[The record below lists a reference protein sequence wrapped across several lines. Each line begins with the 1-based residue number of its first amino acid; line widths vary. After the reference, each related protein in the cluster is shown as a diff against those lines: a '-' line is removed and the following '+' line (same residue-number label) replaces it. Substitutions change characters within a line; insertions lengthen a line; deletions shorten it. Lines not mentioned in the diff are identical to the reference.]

1 MLAESRSDTLERVST
16 TNDAVTADHGEA
28 GTFLIADISGYTEYL
43 AGTDLEHA
51 PTIANDLL
59 SRVIEAM
66 RPAFAVNK
74 IEGDAV
80 FSFAAGSGLTG
91 RELLDVV
98 DGTYAAF
105 QRRLLS
111 VHQATS
117 CDCDACGMM
126 PRLDLKLIA
135 HSGRFRRQR
144 LAGGEELVGRDV
156 ILVHRLLKNTLGF
169 AGPASGYLLMTAVCA
184 DVLGID
190 PKGEGLRPHQETY
203 PHLGGVRTW
212 VGSLQ
217 DRLEARPPW
226 QPPTDGL
233 LHESVRRFAAAPADL
248 WGFLAPGRSD
258 TCVTQR
264 LHSVHEI
271 IEWRPFEHLV
281 VRVHHPA
288 ATAIFEA
295 GLEEDADG
303 TVVTLRWYRARRRR
317 SAPSWDEIT
326 AELVAATTL
335 SLDDTAQSLATLG
348 SSSP

>member
-1 MLAESRSDTLERVST
+1 MEAVST
-16 TNDAVTADHGEA
+16 KSEAVTADHGEP

-43 AGTDLEHA
+43 SGADLEDA
-51 PTIANDLL
+51 PTIAHDLL
-59 SRVIEAM
+59 SEVIGAM

-80 FSFAAGSGLTG
+80 FSFAGPGLTG
-91 RELLDVV
+91 GDLLDVV

-105 QRRLLS
+105 QKRLLS

-135 HSGRFRRQR
+135 HCGRFRRQR

-169 AGPASGYLLMTAVCA
+169 AGPASGYLLMTAACV
-184 DVLGID
+184 DLLGID
-190 PKGEGLRPHQETY
+190 TESERLRPHLEIY
-203 PHLGGVRTW
+203 PHLGEVNTW

-217 DRLEARPPW
+217 DRLEARPRW
-226 QPPTDGL
+226 QQPPGPPL
-233 LHESVRRFAAAPADL
+233 SESVRRFAQPPANL
-248 WGFLAPGRSD
+248 WGYLAPGRSD

-271 IEWRPFEHLV
+271 IEWHPFEHLV
-281 VRVHHPA
+281 VRVHHSA

-295 GLEEDADG
+295 RLEEDQGG
-303 TVVTLRWYRARRRR
+303 TVVTTRWYRGRRRR
-317 SAPSWDEIT
+317 NAPTWEEIT

-335 SLDDTAQSLATLG
+335 SLDDAEQSLVG
-348 SSSP
+348 SGHR

>member
-1 MLAESRSDTLERVST
+1 MEAVST
-16 TNDAVTADHGEA
+16 KGEAVTADHGEA

-43 AGTDLEHA
+43 SGADLEDA
-51 PTIANDLL
+51 PTIAHDLL

-66 RPAFAVNK
+66 QPVFVVNK

-80 FSFAAGSGLTG
+80 FSFAGPGLTG
-91 RELLDVV
+91 GDLLDVV

-105 QRRLLS
+105 QKRLLS

-117 CDCDACGMM
+117 CECEACGMM

-169 AGPASGYLLMTAVCA
+169 AGPASGYLLMTAACA
-184 DVLGID
+184 DLLGIE
-190 PKGEGLRPHQETY
+190 PKHEGLRPHKETY
-203 PHLGGVRTW
+203 PHLGEVDTW

-217 DRLEARPPW
+217 DRLESRPRW
-226 QPPTDGL
+226 QQPPGPPL
-233 LHESVRRFAAAPADL
+233 SESVRRFAQTPANL

-264 LHSVHEI
+264 LRSIHEI
-271 IEWRPFEHLV
+271 IEWHPFDHLV

-295 GLEEDADG
+295 RLEEKEQG
-303 TVVTLRWYRARRRR
+303 TDVSMRWYRGRRRKN
-317 SAPSWDEIT
+317 APTWEEIT
-326 AELVAATTL
+326 AELVAATRL
-335 SLDDTAQSLATLG
+335 SLDDAEQSRVG
-348 SSSP
+348 SGKR